1 MLSWLYKNRG
11 LPGMP
16 KPTAAETAAA
26 KRSAELKVQRQVEQQ
41 AKEQAAAQ
49 AAQRAAEKAELKAKE
64 AAEARAAWQP
74 RLLAAM
80 GEDTALLGV
89 AQATPVLEIK
99 LAAIEALL
107 SEDALKQA
115 ERLFRSHD
123 RRVHRVAKQRFETAV
138 ATRESRARA
147 LTLIAA
153 ADALTQAPLL
163 AANQLVALDRDW
175 QALNAE
181 LLEPV
186 QRSDF
191 DLLRERLNTLMRDR
205 GDQEQQWQRWKVG
218 ATRALADLRSGCVL
232 ASRSAAADPADIDA
246 LTEPR
251 LRLTP
256 LTAAAR
262 ALREQR
268 PDTPASAA
276 LDAALAAALDNATG
290 VEMRL
295 AWLDVLQPEASPAP
309 AGAAVASEA
318 PAVEEQPTAATP
330 TAGEATPAQ
339 RWLALPPLADEELTR
354 MLNERFDAWQL
365 AHQPARPAPAV
376 QAPDRP
382 ANRVA
387 AKRLGPEQRQQLE
400 TQLQQAEAALA
411 EGQLSELQRHLQAFD
426 ATLGALRGV
435 PVSDVLRARQQTLHA
450 EHARLKG
457 WQQWGGGRARDDL
470 VAEAEQLAQLTLAA
484 APAMPAE
491 LASPAEP
498 ANEPQS
504 ANASDASRPA
514 GEGLATDQI
523 EAGDA
528 SEAGEASEAPKQT
541 AEAEAASTAIEAS
554 PESSAAATLQEP
566 PPRRRPSPSQTPQP
580 RHPPKLRLKEHGE
593 AIQAMR
599 KRWKELDRLGAAASQ
614 ALWQRFDAALTIAY
628 EPIAAQQ
635 AALKA
640 ARQENLAAREALLG
654 GLEAVPLDPPA
665 SNAEQTAA
673 RWKEP
678 LQALD
683 HFQRAWRQ
691 LGPLEHTVPNSAR
704 AALLERLRSSVAR
717 IETPLHEARS
727 AAEAGREKLIARAQA
742 IAQEL
747 GAQPQLRDATARVR
761 ELQAEWQQ
769 QARTVL
775 LMRGAENALWARF
788 KAATDAVFAQRD
800 AAFSARDAEL
810 AANLAAREALLA
822 RLTALRSDTPTAEIQ
837 RTLTEVDRAW
847 RQPVDLPRGAANALD
862 ARLQEAHVAALKA
875 FAVSGQGH
883 WQALCDT
890 LAAKLALCEERES
903 ASASQD
909 EMNVRWA
916 TLTALPT
923 AWERA
928 LAQRWAAPTAPGP
941 LSEVAVNDLLLQLET
956 ALDMP
961 ATLERLA
968 ARRDLKLRAMKDA
981 LEGRGAPNLDPARRA
996 EWLAAVLRQSGLQAV
1011 QRERLA
1017 ELVATLRLSTP
1028 GTLVPASTRS

>member
-41 AKEQAAAQ
+41 AKALAAAQ

-64 AAEARAAWQP
+64 ADEARAAWQP

-80 GEDTALLGV
+80 GADTALLGV
-89 AQATPVLEIK
+89 AQATPVLEVK
-99 LAAIEALL
+99 LAAVEALV

-147 LTLIAA
+147 VTLIAA
-153 ADALTQAPLL
+153 ANALTQAQLL

-175 QALNAE
+175 LALDAE
-181 LLEPV
+181 LLEPQ

-191 DLLRERLNTLMRDR
+191 DALRERLNALMRDR
-205 GDQEQQWQRWKVG
+205 GDQEQQWQRWKVD
-218 ATRALADLRSGCVL
+218 ATRALADLRSGCVR
-232 ASRSAAADPADIDA
+232 ASSSVAADPADVDA
-246 LTEPR
+246 HAEPR
-251 LRLTP
+251 LRLTQ
-256 LTAAAR
+256 LMAVAL

-276 LDAALAAALDNATG
+276 LDAALAAALDNASG
-290 VEMRL
+290 VELRL
-295 AWLDVLQPEASPAP
+295 AWLDALQPEASPAP
-309 AGAAVASEA
+309 AGEAVVSEA
-318 PAVEEQPTAATP
+318 PAIEELPTAATP
-330 TAGEATPAQ
+330 AAIDATPAQ
-339 RWLALPPLADEELTR
+339 RWLALAPLADEELTR
-354 MLNERFDAWQL
+354 LLNERFDAWQL

-382 ANRVA
+382 ANRAA
-387 AKRLGPEQRQQLE
+387 AKRLSPEQKQQLE
-400 TQLQQAEAALA
+400 TLLQQAEAALA
-411 EGQLSELQRHLQAFD
+411 EGQLTELQQHLQAFD
-426 ATLGALRGV
+426 ATLDALRGV
-435 PVSDVLRARQQTLHA
+435 PVGDALRARQQALHA

-470 VAEAEQLAQLTLAA
+470 VAEAERLAQFTLAA

-491 LASPAEP
+491 AASPAEP
-498 ANEPQS
+498 ANDPEASHATASPQH
-504 ANASDASRPA
+504 ADEA
-514 GEGLATDQI
+514 LATDRI
-523 EAGDA
+523 EASD
-528 SEAGEASEAPKQT
+528 APKQT
-541 AEAEAASTAIEAS
+541 ADADGASAAIEAS
-554 PESSAAATLQEP
+554 PEPSATPMLQEP
-566 PPRRRPSPSQTPQP
+566 PPRRRPPTSAAPQP

-614 ALWQRFDAALTIAY
+614 ALWQRFDTALTIAH

-635 AALKA
+635 SALKA
-640 ARQENLAAREALLG
+640 ARLENLAAREALLNA
-654 GLEAVPLDPPA
+654 LDSVPLEPPT

-678 LQALD
+678 VQALD

-704 AALLERLRSSVAR
+704 AALLERLRGSVAR
-717 IETPLHEARS
+717 IETPLNEARS
-727 AAEAGREKLIARAQA
+727 AAEAGRERLIARAQA

-761 ELQAEWQQ
+761 DLQAEWQQ
-769 QARTVL
+769 QARGVP

-800 AAFSARDAEL
+800 AAFNARDAEL
-810 AANLAAREALLA
+810 AANLAARETLLA

-837 RTLTEVDRAW
+837 RTLNEVDRAW

-862 ARLQEAHVAALKA
+862 ARLQEAHAAALKA
-875 FAVSGQGH
+875 LAASGQGH

-890 LAAKLALCEERES
+890 LGAKLAMCEERES

-909 EMNVRWA
+909 EMNLRWA
-916 TLTALPT
+916 TLTGLPA

-928 LAQRWAAPTAPGP
+928 LAQRWSAPTAPGP

-956 ALDMP
+956 ALDLP
-961 ATLERLA
+961 ATPERLA

-996 EWLAAVLRQSGLQAV
+996 EWLAAVLRQSGLHAA

-1017 ELVATLRLSTP
+1017 ALLAALRLASP
-1028 GTLVPASTRS
+1028 GTLVPVSTRS

>member
-26 KRSAELKVQRQVEQQ
+26 KRSAELKVQRQLEQQ
-41 AKEQAAAQ
+41 AKAQAAAQ
-49 AAQRAAEKAELKAKE
+49 AAQRAAEKAELRAQE
-64 AAEARAAWQP
+64 ADAARAAWQP

-80 GEDTALLGV
+80 GDDTALLGV

-99 LAAIEALL
+99 LAAIEALV

-115 ERLFRSHD
+115 ERQFRSHD
-123 RRVHRVAKQRFETAV
+123 RRVHRIAKQRFETAV

-147 LTLIAA
+147 VTLIAA

-175 QALNAE
+175 QALDAE
-181 LLEPV
+181 LLEPQ

-191 DLLRERLNTLMRDR
+191 DLQRERLNTLMRDR
-205 GDQEQQWQRWKVG
+205 GDQEQQWQRWKVD
-218 ATRALADLRSGCVL
+218 ATRALADLRSGCVR
-232 ASRSAAADPADIDA
+232 ASRSAAADPADVDSHA
-246 LTEPR
+246 ESR
-251 LRLTP
+251 LRLTQ
-256 LTAAAR
+256 LMAAAR
-262 ALREQR
+262 TLREQQ
-268 PDTPASAA
+268 PDTAASAV
-276 LDAALAAALDNATG
+276 LDAALATALDNATG
-290 VEMRL
+290 IETRL
-295 AWLDVLQPEASPAP
+295 AWLDALQPDAAPAP
-309 AGAAVASEA
+309 AGEAVLSEA
-318 PAVEEQPTAATP
+318 PAVEERPTAATP
-330 TAGEATPAQ
+330 SAVEATPAQ
-339 RWLALPPLADEELTR
+339 RWSALPPLADEELTR
-354 MLNERFDAWQL
+354 LLNERFDAWQV
-365 AHQPARPAPAV
+365 AHQPARPVPAV

-382 ANRVA
+382 ANRAA
-387 AKRLGPEQRQQLE
+387 AKRLSPEQKQQLE
-400 TQLQQAEAALA
+400 TLLQQAEAALA
-411 EGQLSELQRHLQAFD
+411 EGRLNELQQHLQAFD
-426 ATLGALRGV
+426 ATLDALRGV
-435 PVSDVLRARQQTLHA
+435 PVGDALRARQQALHA

-470 VAEAEQLAQLTLAA
+470 VAEAERLAQLTLAA

-491 LASPAEP
+491 VAAPAEP
-498 ANEPQS
+498 ANDPQS
-504 ANASDASRPA
+504 ANASAASQTA
-514 GEGLATDQI
+514 GEGLATDRI
-523 EAGDA
+523 EAGVT
-528 SEAGEASEAPKQT
+528 SEASEVSEAPQQT
-541 AEAEAASTAIEAS
+541 ADADGTSTAIEAS
-554 PESSAAATLQEP
+554 QEPSAAPLLPES
-566 PPRRRPSPSQTPQP
+566 PPRRRPSPSQTPQQ

-614 ALWQRFDAALTIAY
+614 ALWQRFDAALTIAH

-640 ARQENLAAREALLG
+640 ARLENLAEREALLNA
-654 GLEAVPLDPPA
+654 LDAVPLEPPA

-678 LQALD
+678 VQALD
-683 HFQRAWRQ
+683 QFQRAWRQ

-727 AAEAGREKLIARAQA
+727 AAEAGRERLIARAQA

-747 GAQPQLRDATARVR
+747 GAQPQLRDAAARVR

-769 QARTVL
+769 QARTVP

-800 AAFSARDAEL
+800 AAFNARDAEL

-847 RQPVDLPRGAANALD
+847 RQSVDLPRGAANALD
-862 ARLQEAHVAALKA
+862 ARLQEAHGAALKA
-875 FAVSGQGH
+875 LAASGQGH

-916 TLTALPT
+916 ALTGLPA

-928 LAQRWAAPTAPGP
+928 LAQRWSAPAAPGP

-956 ALDMP
+956 ALDLP
-961 ATLERLA
+961 ATPERLA

-996 EWLAAVLRQSGLQAV
+996 EWLAAVLRQSGLHAA

-1017 ELVATLRLSTP
+1017 ALLAALRLASP
-1028 GTLVPASTRS
+1028 STLVPAATRG